1 MPVDDPVQA
10 QLEAYNAH
18 DLEAFLA
25 CYADDAVIRNA
36 DGQVLMRG
44 REEISARY
52 SGLFGTHPDVLARV
66 PTRIRAG
73 EWTVDEE
80 KVRMGDE
87 ELHVAVAYRVV
98 DGLIRTVV
106 MLRSDS

>member
-1 MPVDDPVQA
+1 MPDDPVQG

-18 DLEAFLA
+18 DIEAFLA
-25 CYADDAVIRNA
+25 CYADDAVIRHA
-36 DGQVLMRG
+36 DGHVMMRG
-44 REEISARY
+44 RQEIRARY
-52 SGLFGTHPDVLARV
+52 IGLFATHPDVRARV

-80 KVRMGDE
+80 KVRMGAE

-98 DGLIRTVV
+98 DGLIRSVV